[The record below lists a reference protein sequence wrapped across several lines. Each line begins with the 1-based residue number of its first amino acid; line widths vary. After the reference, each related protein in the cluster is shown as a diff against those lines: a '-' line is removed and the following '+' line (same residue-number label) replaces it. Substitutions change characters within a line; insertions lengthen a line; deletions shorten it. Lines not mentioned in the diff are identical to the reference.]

1 MEAIDLITD
10 SIPVIKTSDTGENAL
25 NLMEL
30 YRVSHLPVV
39 NSEVLLGVVSD
50 EDVYNLSKPEEPI
63 GNHKL
68 SVGKVSVTANTHIY
82 EIITT
87 FSQYDLTILPVLNN
101 DNKYIGAITLRDL
114 VRMFS
119 DLLASGGPGGI
130 VVLEFRDMKFS
141 MAEIARIVED
151 ENAKILSSYLHHCNV
166 NDVFKLTM
174 KINREDLTS
183 ILKAFERYNYNV
195 KTWYMHEGKLDSMIQ
210 DRFDSLMRYLDT

>member
-10 SIPVIKTSDTGENAL
+10 NIPVIKTSDTGENAL

-39 NSEVLLGVVSD
+39 NTDVLLGLVSD
-50 EDVYNLSKPEEPI
+50 DDIYSLSKPNEPI

-68 SVGKVSVTANTHIY
+68 SVGKVFVNANTHIY
-82 EIITT
+82 EVIST
-87 FSQYDLTILPVLNN
+87 FSQYDLTVLPVLNN
-101 DNKYIGAITLRDL
+101 EEQFIGAITLRDL

-119 DLLASGGPGGI
+119 DLLATGGPGGI

-141 MAEIARIVED
+141 MAEIARIIED
-151 ENAKILSSYLHHCNV
+151 ENAKILSSYLYHCPV
-166 NDVFKLTM
+166 NDIFKLTL

-195 KTWYMHEGKLDSMIQ
+195 KTWYMNEGKLDSLIQ
-210 DRFDSLMRYLDT
+210 DRYDSLMRYLDT